1 MNHPITFFAFTAKG
15 ENYCRMIGIDLNV
28 YVTDW
33 FPTGAAP
40 ATTVQARVA
49 GGNQAV
55 YSSPSGDAGAGFF
68 ITAIDHS

>member
-1 MNHPITFFAFTAKG
+1 
-15 ENYCRMIGIDLNV
+15 MIGIDLNV

-55 YSSPSGDAGAGFF
+55 YRSPSGYAGAGFF